1 MPATLTRRQL
11 AAGATAVGLGAAAA
25 PAGARRPAP
34 RRVDVVVVGAG
45 LTGLTAAT
53 RLVHA
58 GRSVAVLEAR
68 DRVGGRNLD
77 HAIGHGHVVEL
88 GGQWAGPDQHRV
100 LALAKRLGVA
110 TFAQYAKGKNV
121 LVASGK
127 RSLFTGDIP
136 PVDPA
141 TLVDLEGVIT
151 GLNTL
156 AEGVS
161 AGRPWHAA
169 RAAEFDAQTIDT
181 WIRANTKTR
190 DAAWLARLSI
200 SGVYG
205 ADAKDVSLLDLL
217 SAITAVGGDFNTQIG
232 DAQTIR
238 FVGGPQQLSKRLAQ
252 RLGKRVHTKAP
263 VSGITRG
270 RSRVTVE
277 SAAGTW
283 SARRV
288 VLAIPP
294 PLVARLDWSPSLP
307 AAHDLLLQRQP
318 MGATIK
324 VNVIYV
330 KPFWRGQGL
339 SGYALGDRGPIRL
352 AYDNSPPAGSPGVL
366 VSFFEGSDGTAYLN
380 AGSAKRRAATLAG
393 LARFFGDA
401 ARHPTGY
408 VEQVWAAE
416 PYTRGAY
423 GTYNPPGVLTE
434 LGAAKLVPVGAVHLA
449 SADFSDAWPG
459 YMEGA
464 IHAGETVAD
473 AVLTR
478 I

>member
-1 MPATLTRRQL
+1 VAATLTRRQL
-11 AAGATAVGLGAAAA
+11 AAGATAAGIGAAVA
-25 PAGARRPAP
+25 PAEARSAAP

-53 RLVHA
+53 RLVRA
-58 GRSVAVLEAR
+58 GHSVAVLEAR

-77 HAIGHGHVVEL
+77 HPIGHGHVVEL
-88 GGQWAGPDQHRV
+88 GGQWAGPDQKRV
-100 LALAKRLGVA
+100 LALARRLGVA
-110 TFAQYAKGKNV
+110 TFPQYAKGENV
-121 LVASGK
+121 LVNGG
-127 RSLFTGDIP
+127 RTTRFTGDIP
-136 PVDPA
+136 PVDPS
-141 TLVDLEGVIT
+141 TLVELEGVIN

-156 AEGVS
+156 AKGVS
-161 AGRPWHAA
+161 AGRPWRAA

-181 WIRANTKTR
+181 WIRANTRTH

-238 FVGGPQQLSKRLAQ
+238 FAGGPQQLSQGLAKRLG
-252 RLGKRVHTKAP
+252 RRVHLNAP
-263 VSGITRG
+263 VGRISRG
-270 RSRVTVE
+270 RSRVSVE

-294 PLVARLDWSPSLP
+294 PLVPRLDWSPALP

-324 VNVIYV
+324 VNAIYA
-330 KPFWRGQGL
+330 KPFWRARGL

-352 AYDNSPPAGSPGVL
+352 AYDNSPPSGSPGVL

-380 AGSAKRRAATLAG
+380 AGRAKRRAATLAG
-393 LARFFGDA
+393 LARFFGPA

-434 LGAAKLVPVGAVHLA
+434 LGAAKLRPIGPVHLA

-464 IHAGETVAD
+464 IHAGEKVAE